1 MSALHD
7 IDGIV
12 LLLIAAIAGV
22 VFFLV
27 ALAVEVWQAGE
38 LRRQA
43 RRREALRRYINLVD
57 RQAADLL
64 RRCRQPHEWEA

>member
-1 MSALHD
+1 MD
-7 IDGIV
+7 PDGIA

-64 RRCRQPHEWEA
+64 RRCRHPHEWEA

>member
-27 ALAVEVWQAGE
+27 ALAVEVWRAGE

>member
-7 IDGIV
+7 IDGIA

-43 RRREALRRYINLVD
+43 RRREALRRHINLVD

>member
-64 RRCRQPHEWEA
+64 RRIHEAGEA

>member
-1 MSALHD
+1 MD
-7 IDGIV
+7 PDGIA

-22 VFFLV
+22 VFFLS
-27 ALAVEVWQAGE
+27 ALAVEVWKAGE
-38 LRRQA
+38 MRRQA

>member
-27 ALAVEVWQAGE
+27 ALAVEVWRAGE

-64 RRCRQPHEWEA
+64 RRIHEAGEA

>member
-1 MSALHD
+1 MD
-7 IDGIV
+7 PDGIA

-64 RRCRQPHEWEA
+64 RRIHEAGEA

>member
-1 MSALHD
+1 MSALMD
-7 IDGIV
+7 PDGIA

>member
-27 ALAVEVWQAGE
+27 ALAVEVWRAGE

-43 RRREALRRYINLVD
+43 RRREALRRYCNLVD

>member
-1 MSALHD
+1 MD
-7 IDGIV
+7 PDGLG

-27 ALAVEVWQAGE
+27 AFAVEVWKAGE

-64 RRCRQPHEWEA
+64 RRIHEAGEA